1 MTRRRSPPRRGGSSD
16 AARTLVPRWALDSG
30 RAMPYAARQGGG
42 KGTIQTGLEAVKDG
56 CPNAGLGVVGGKGL
70 RKPLIPCPI
79 SAVDARKAPS
89 SPNGHGP
96 FGPPFGRPPGGDQA
110 RMPGSSR
117 KPAAKRKG
125 SLPHRKTTTVTPGG
139 WGEATGQRQKKR
151 VARRRERTKKA
162 EKEERNFPTQGK
174 AECKRADSPGT
185 ARGRN

>member
-1 MTRRRSPPRRGGSSD
+1 MARRRSPPRRGGSSD
-16 AARTLVPRWALDSG
+16 AARTLVTRRARDSG

-70 RKPLIPCPI
+70 RKPLIPCP
-79 SAVDARKAPS
+79 A
-89 SPNGHGP
+89 
-96 FGPPFGRPPGGDQA
+96 PGGDQA

-139 WGEATGQRQKKR
+139 WGEATGQRQKKKSCTQKR
-151 VARRRERTKKA
+151 TDEESRERNEISRLRGKLRAKGQTTGETEEGRKGSEDKK
-162 EKEERNFPTQGK
+162 E
-174 AECKRADSPGT
+174 
-185 ARGRN
+185 